1 MESKSYSYRY
11 NAWFGS
17 IVSQAKLL
25 SGQAGLLPELYYDF
39 LYRDGRRTA
48 IAMAGGGSSFN
59 DAAQCVKALGRARLV
74 PAYDAVSGGYAIS
87 FDGGKFS
94 VDAAEYDEDGFVHFL
109 ETLGREY
116 VLTESF
122 ADPADGTVNVVIL
135 SRSEPEGMVTTPV
148 EAFITR
154 TGGCTPL
161 ASDEHSELIA
171 KAKSTAAYLAFFE
184 LLQFKFVPCGEGH
197 KLIDVSTKL
206 TLPEGYAPSEALAQF
221 IADWD
226 EKSAHPDP
234 EHAEIERRE
243 REFSEKWAKI
253 ADTEHRS
260 GMRPYMASLWDAEL
274 RADMADGSIT
284 DAERKWAHE
293 RGFFGYRIRELGLTE
308 DNYRRY
314 VPDYDYFWVNRI
326 NPEYQMWISDKLASR
341 FALAEF
347 KSVLPEH
354 YYAVARINGA
364 SRILPLPELPEGY
377 KLSYASLFALLE
389 EKRLLAVK
397 RTYGSHGQGFNK
409 LECRDGRYILNGVP
423 MSADAIVAE
432 LFSAEG
438 VYLVT
443 EYVLMHE
450 WFKSFYPE
458 ALNTVRVNCF
468 HRTGELPQIGAC
480 FMKLGHSKGGF
491 TDNIN
496 TAEGGIIISLDKETG
511 RIIEP
516 EFKSGDHYTPCP
528 VHPDTGVAIEG
539 NVPHWDMILD
549 GVRDVCRSMPQLQ
562 YFGFDVAVT
571 PTGYKIIEVN
581 VFPDYTKYLLRDE
594 KTQEFLTEKVR
605 QKFYRYRIDLPEL
618 YRMDGK
624 APSKGFKFT
633 VVAPDEPTARQFA
646 RQTMGFKENVQLI
659 VTGEC
664 GALREH
670 YPKNVAQ
677 ANDRSE
683 ALQMAEGRYILFAD
697 SGDAWPQ
704 STLAKVWDFFEAN
717 GDKTDVVACRQRW
730 TGGKTGWIKLDYKF
744 ATGSGVVDI
753 TERPDCIQTSLC
765 SAFLRTEK
773 AKEHGFD
780 AALPMLGGSLL
791 INSLVL
797 QKGTIGLLREP
808 VCTRIFV
815 DAPEHEANAAALP
828 ERYCAALFA
837 LSERLHGRVG
847 RYAQYLAVDELRT
860 LTVSDNAALCGMV
873 RELLR
878 KCDAHVLAT
887 ARNCALG
894 TKAALLRLRDGS
906 VTVRLDGEEAFA
918 GDEAL
923 GKLNAA
929 GALTV
934 DGIETGSRYHITGH
948 VLLPGFVTKP
958 VIYLADAET
967 GKKLA
972 DVPLTPAPEA
982 KYRCLDGGYSY
993 VRYEF
998 AVAVREAHLAAL
1010 TRFGLKTDTAPV
1022 KLSINLKK
1030 DSPLAALRRSGDLCV
1045 PKRTLLEKLKG
1056 K

>member
-25 SGQAGLLPELYYDF
+25 SGQAGLLPKLYYDF
-39 LYRDGRRTA
+39 LYRDGGRTA
-48 IAMAGGGSSFN
+48 IAMAGGGSSFA
-59 DAAQCVKALGRARLV
+59 DAAQCVKTLGRARLV
-74 PAYDAVSGGYAIS
+74 PAFDAVSGGYAIS
-87 FDGGKFS
+87 FDGGRFF
-94 VDAAEYDEDGFVHFL
+94 VDAAEYDEAGFVRFL
-109 ETLGREY
+109 ENLGREY

-122 ADPADGTVNVVIL
+122 ADPAGGTVNAVIL
-135 SRSEPEGMVTTPV
+135 SRSEPDGMVTV
-148 EAFITR
+148 SSDAFVAR
-154 TGGCTPL
+154 TDGVTPL
-161 ASDEHSELIA
+161 APDEYPELIA
-171 KAKSTAAYLAFFE
+171 RAEGAAAYLAFFE
-184 LLQFKFVPCGEGH
+184 LLQFKFVPCGEGYR
-197 KLIDVSTKL
+197 LIDVSTKL
-206 TLPEGYAPSEALAQF
+206 TLPEGYAPSETLTKF

-226 EKSAHPDP
+226 ERLASPDP
-234 EHAEIERRE
+234 EHAELERRE
-243 REFSEKWAKI
+243 REFNEKWTKI
-253 ADTEHRS
+253 AETEHRS
-260 GMRPYMASLWDAEL
+260 GMRPYMASFWDEEL

-284 DAERKWAHE
+284 DAERKWAYE
-293 RGFFGYRIRELGLTE
+293 RGFFGYRIKELGLTE
-308 DNYRRY
+308 ENYRRY

-341 FALAEF
+341 FALDEF
-347 KSVLPEH
+347 KSVLPEY

-377 KLSYASLFALLE
+377 KLSFDALFALLE
-389 EKRLLAVK
+389 EKKLLAVK

-409 LECRDGRYILNGVP
+409 LECRDGQYILNGAA
-423 MSADAIVAE
+423 MTADAIVTE

-458 ALNTVRVNCF
+458 VLNTVRVNCF
-468 HRTGELPQIGAC
+468 CRTNRLPQIGAC

-496 TAEGGIIISLDKETG
+496 TAEGGIIISLDKKDG

-516 EFKSGDHYTPCP
+516 EFKSGDHYSPCP
-528 VHPDTGVAIEG
+528 VHPDTGVKIEG
-539 NVPHWDMILD
+539 NVPHWDMILE
-549 GVRDVCRSMPQLQ
+549 GVKAVCRSMPQLQ

-571 PTGYKIIEVN
+571 PTGYKMIEVN
-581 VFPDYTKYLLRDE
+581 VFPDYTKYLLRDG

-618 YRMDGK
+618 YRTDGET
-624 APSKGFKFT
+624 ASNGFKFT
-633 VVAPDEPTARQFA
+633 IVAPDEPTAGQFT

-664 GALREH
+664 GALRER
-670 YPKNVAQ
+670 YPKNVAY
-677 ANDRSE
+677 AADRSK

-704 STLAKVWDFFEAN
+704 NTLVRVWDFFEKN
-717 GDKTDVVACRQRW
+717 GGKTDVVACRQRW
-730 TGGKTGWIKLDYKF
+730 TGGRTGWIKLDYKF
-744 ATGSGVVDI
+744 AGGSGVVDVA
-753 TERPDCIQTSLC
+753 ERPDCIQTSLC
-765 SAFLRTEK
+765 SAFLRTET
-773 AKEHGFD
+773 AREHGFD
-780 AALPMLGGSLL
+780 AALPVLGGSLL

-797 QKGTIGLLREP
+797 QKGTMGLLREP
-808 VCTRIFV
+808 VCTRAFA
-815 DAPEHEANAAALP
+815 DAPEHEADASAML
-828 ERYCAALFA
+828 ERYCGALFA
-837 LSERLHGRVG
+837 LSERLYGRVV
-847 RYAQYLAVDELRT
+847 RYAQYLAADELRT
-860 LTVSDNAALCGMV
+860 LAVSDNAPLCDSVRALLQ
-873 RELLR
+873 R
-878 KCDAHVLAT
+878 CDAHVPAT
-887 ARNCALG
+887 AKNCSLG
-894 TKAALLRLRDGS
+894 TKGALLRLRDDGAA
-906 VTVRLDGEEAFA
+906 VRLDGEEVFI

-934 DGIETGSRYHITGH
+934 DGVETGSRYRITGH
-948 VLLPGFVTKP
+948 VLLPGLVTKP
-958 VIYLADAET
+958 QVYLADAET
-967 GKKLA
+967 GKRLS
-972 DVPLTPAPEA
+972 DVPLTAAPEE

-998 AVAVREAHLAAL
+998 AVTVRESRLAAL
-1010 TRFGLKTDTAPV
+1010 TAFMLQTDTVPV

-1045 PKRTLLEKLKG
+1045 PKRTFLEKLKG